1 MSKIKDVL
9 IIDANT
15 LRLEVDAFKGDEI
28 DLTLLN
34 KVDTSNLLK
43 QIENGKDNL
52 YNQKLNELK
61 QSFLKEKENAI
72 NLALKEKELKFKDDL
87 NGLEKDKKDL
97 ELEIKN
103 LKSSIN
109 DKINLTILNKE
120 KEYLLNIKELESKI
134 EKLNIQLD
142 LEKERIITNYQ
153 QKILELEKKYQE
165 ELNNKDK
172 QISSLNLVKSSL
184 NVKKLGEELENWCNN
199 EYLSYS
205 QMGFNN
211 CSWVKDNLSVKED
224 DELKGTKADYI
235 FKVYASEAKLENELL
250 TSV

>member
-87 NGLEKDKKDL
+87 NSLEKDKKDL

-142 LEKERIITNYQ
+142 LEKER
-153 QKILELEKKYQE
+153 L
-165 ELNNKDK
+165 
-172 QISSLNLVKSSL
+172 
-184 NVKKLGEELENWCNN
+184 
-199 EYLSYS
+199 
-205 QMGFNN
+205 
-211 CSWVKDNLSVKED
+211 
-224 DELKGTKADYI
+224 
-235 FKVYASEAKLENELL
+235 
-250 TSV
+250 